1 MSGGEYVLI
10 VEGQDDKHVVRHLC
24 ASRQA
29 IPGFCIKDK
38 GGIEKLLKEIGL
50 EILSPGLKAI
60 GILVDANN
68 NPDSRWQAVSD
79 RLKQENV
86 AAPALPDPNGTI
98 IPETDGM
105 PRIGIWLMPNNKD
118 SGELE
123 DFVAKMIPDNDPVW
137 PLVEGYIDGI
147 PASDRKFTE
156 KKTLRAKVHAW
167 LAARESPRQM
177 GVAIRAK
184 DLDATGPLCT
194 AFVAWLRELFELPA
208 EE

>member
-38 GGIEKLLKEIGL
+38 GGIEKLLEEIGL
-50 EILSPGLKAI
+50 DILRPDIKAI
-60 GILVDANN
+60 GILVDANTN
-68 NPDSRWQAVSD
+68 LDSRWHAVSD
-79 RLKQENV
+79 RLKQENI

-105 PRIGIWLMPNNKD
+105 PRIGVWLMPNNKD

-123 DFVAKMIPDNDPVW
+123 NFVAEMIPDDNPVW
-137 PLVEGYIDGI
+137 PLAKRYIDGI
-147 PASDRKFTE
+147 PAYDRKFTE

-167 LAARESPRQM
+167 LATRKEPRRM
-177 GVAIRAK
+177 GEAIGVG

-194 AFVAWLRELFELPA
+194 VFVAWLRKLFELPA